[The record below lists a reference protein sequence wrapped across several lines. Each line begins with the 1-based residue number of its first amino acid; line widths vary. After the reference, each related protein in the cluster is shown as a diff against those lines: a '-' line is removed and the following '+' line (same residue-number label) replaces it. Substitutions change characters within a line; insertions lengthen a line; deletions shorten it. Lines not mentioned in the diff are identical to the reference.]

1 MSCQKRR
8 RKKKQRKKNE
18 KQLTCHR
25 SRNPRRVCSRTGAE
39 PQRRTPTPL
48 TSLNKTQ
55 RKHTQLTLLLASTGF
70 LYLFPY
76 TTEEHYSLREDM
88 STRHNA
94 LWKRHRAFVYAHAD
108 ALSFKYST
116 RAAAATAWTDSQTRM
131 RTGWIMRCPVY
142 CRHGLWRLVVL
153 IQSCFRNVTL
163 SGSTGIQV
171 WLSLMKWVWC
181 DEWKKKKKENPD

>member
-8 RKKKQRKKNE
+8 SKKKEKKNE

-70 LYLFPY
+70 LYLFSRHDRGTLFSQRRHVDSTQRALKAAPCVC
-76 TTEEHYSLREDM
+76 LRARGR
-88 STRHNA
+88 SV
-94 LWKRHRAFVYAHAD
+94 F
-108 ALSFKYST
+108 
-116 RAAAATAWTDSQTRM
+116 
-131 RTGWIMRCPVY
+131 
-142 CRHGLWRLVVL
+142 
-153 IQSCFRNVTL
+153 
-163 SGSTGIQV
+163 
-171 WLSLMKWVWC
+171 
-181 DEWKKKKKENPD
+181 